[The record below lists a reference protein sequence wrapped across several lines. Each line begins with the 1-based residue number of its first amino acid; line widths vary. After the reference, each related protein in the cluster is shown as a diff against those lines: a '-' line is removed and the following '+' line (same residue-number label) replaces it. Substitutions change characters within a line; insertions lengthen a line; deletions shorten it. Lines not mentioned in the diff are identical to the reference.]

1 MKDHMKDHAKKFATR
16 LLYAL
21 GDNKSRAILIGGIAS
36 LLVTSGVISPAAS
49 DKLQEMAATVVGI
62 LFVLGLVKDPN
73 PKNEGPEPEQVEVG
87 PME

>member
-1 MKDHMKDHAKKFATR
+1 MKEHAKKFVTR
-16 LLYAL
+16 LSYVL

-73 PKNEGPEPEQVEVG
+73 PPQEEQESDQVEVG